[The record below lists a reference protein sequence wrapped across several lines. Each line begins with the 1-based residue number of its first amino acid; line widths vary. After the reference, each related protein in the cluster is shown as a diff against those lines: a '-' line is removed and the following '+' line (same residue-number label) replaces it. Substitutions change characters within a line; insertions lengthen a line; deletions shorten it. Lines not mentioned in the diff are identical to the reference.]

1 MTNRRW
7 SPGLLWCGEFRLG
20 RCWGDVMAKYDPLLC
35 YLKQQASSSLTLSF
49 GEIEAIL
56 GAKLPQS
63 ARTTKQWWWSDPMPR
78 SSNVQCRA
86 WIGSGYVA
94 ELANVG
100 AEQVTFRRGRPVA
113 KWRHTGMKPPGLSH

>member
-1 MTNRRW
+1 
-7 SPGLLWCGEFRLG
+7 
-20 RCWGDVMAKYDPLLC
+20 MAKYDPLLC
-35 YLKQQASSSLTLSF
+35 YLKQHTSPSGTLSF
-49 GEIEAIL
+49 AEIEAIL

-100 AEQVTFRRGRPVA
+100 AEQVIFRRGRPVA
-113 KWRHTGMKPPGLSH
+113 KCRLAGMKPRGLSY